1 MNDFPMILAFVKDLN
16 FSIRIGSAA
25 EKQGFEVKLIESAI
39 EISAKEDKNG
49 GRTLAEPLQGRD
61 GVLLEKITQWR
72 PALIIFDLGNDSVP
86 WLEWIMLLTSAP
98 ATRGIPVLC
107 YGPHVDIEYLNAAK
121 EAGATKVVP
130 RSNFVKNLPDLLLK
144 QAKIIDLDELRGTCE
159 EPLSHYGLKGLE
171 KFNRGKYFE
180 AHDLLEIAWMED
192 QSPGRDLY
200 RAILQVS
207 VAYYQ
212 ILRGNYNGAG
222 KMFLRMRKWL
232 DPLPEICRGINI
244 EKLRQEAR
252 AVHQEMLNL
261 GAERISEIDLSMM
274 KPVEYKKLN

>member
-16 FSIRIGSAA
+16 FSIRIESTA
-25 EKQGFEVKLIESAI
+25 EIQGFEVKLIETSIQIAPQDD
-39 EISAKEDKNG
+39 EQP

-61 GVLLEKITQWR
+61 GIFLEKITQWR

-86 WLEWIMLLTSAP
+86 WLEWITLLTSVP
-98 ATRGIPVLC
+98 ATRGMPVLC
-107 YGPHVDIEYLNAAK
+107 YGPHVDNEKLNAAK
-121 EAGATKVVP
+121 EAGATEVVP

-144 QAKIIDLDELRGTCE
+144 HARVIDLDELQMTCE
-159 EPLSHYGLKGLE
+159 EPLSHYALKGLE

-180 AHDLLEIAWMED
+180 AHDLFEMAWMEE

-212 ILRGNYNGAG
+212 ILRGNFNGAV

-232 DPLPEICRGINI
+232 EPLPEFCRGINI
-244 EKLRQEAR
+244 GKLRHEAHTI
-252 AVHQEMLNL
+252 HQEILNL
-261 GAERISEIDLSMM
+261 GADRISEFDLSLM

>member
-16 FSIRIGSAA
+16 FSMRIESAA
-25 EKQGFEVKLIESAI
+25 EMQGFEVKLIETAI
-39 EISAKEDKNG
+39 QISPDDDEHL
-49 GRTLAEPLQGRD
+49 GRTFAEPIQGRD
-61 GVLLEKITQWR
+61 GVLLEKITQWS

-86 WLEWIMLLTSAP
+86 WLEWITLLTSVP

-121 EAGATKVVP
+121 GAGATKVVT

-144 QAKIIDLDELRGTCE
+144 HARVIDLDELQMTCE
-159 EPLSHYGLKGLE
+159 EPLSHYALKGLE

-207 VAYYQ
+207 VAYYHT
-212 ILRGNYNGAG
+212 LRGNYNGAV

-244 EKLRQEAR
+244 GKLRHEAR
-252 AVHQEMLNL
+252 TVHQEMLNL
-261 GAERISEIDLSMM
+261 GADRISELDLSMM
-274 KPVEYKKLN
+274 KPVDYKKLN